1 MIVIESMKG
10 TRWHNEEVDPGSNN
24 FIEVTFK
31 KLIMI
36 KSFAYIAALNNQAAN
51 SFK

>member
-1 MIVIESMKG
+1 MKD
-10 TRWHNEEVDPGSNN
+10 TRWHTEEVDSGNN

-36 KSFAYIAALNNQAAN
+36 KSFAYIAGLHDSNAN
-51 SFK
+51 RFK